1 MAVSSAT
8 NSSTTSIDVASI
20 VEQLMKVENKPLES
34 LTSKIDQQK
43 LIISDLGTIKSK
55 VATFQ
60 DALKEFENPLSYNT
74 VSANSSN
81 TKVVT
86 ASGSNGALLGNY
98 SIDVNAVASADTFN
112 ISGYSSANAAV
123 YVDDFTL
130 EVGGEEYTWSP
141 SGATTLSSLVNWI
154 NSLDAEVY
162 ARVVQTTPESG
173 YSLQIY
179 GTKTGLDN
187 AVIFSGLYSAEV
199 NEDDLTENL
208 INPNSILIRTSSSED
223 SRFTINGVAFQRSSN
238 SITGVID
245 GVTLNLISPS
255 AVGESEV
262 INVTRGADNSEVVI
276 KKLIDAYNDLM
287 ATYKSMTANAMNSDK
302 PGTFANNP
310 MMLSFINEIKAKFSV
325 GASYGSE
332 MGNSI
337 SFGTIGIDL
346 QRDGTL
352 RFNALNFFNAQ
363 ADGLQDKLSQGVAVG
378 YVSGTNNLK
387 RYLNDLIGIAG
398 NSGSLATLITS
409 ENSQMSGLNKRQLD
423 LKDRL
428 ASVQNNLVIQ
438 YSALNALLYQLSQ
451 TNNALTSALDAI
463 SNNSKN

>member
-1 MAVSSAT
+1 
-8 NSSTTSIDVASI
+8 
-20 VEQLMKVENKPLES
+20 
-34 LTSKIDQQK
+34 
-43 LIISDLGTIKSK
+43 
-55 VATFQ
+55 
-60 DALKEFENPLSYNT
+60 
-74 VSANSSN
+74 
-81 TKVVT
+81 
-86 ASGSNGALLGNY
+86 
-98 SIDVNAVASADTFN
+98 
-112 ISGYSSANAAV
+112 
-123 YVDDFTL
+123 
-130 EVGGEEYTWSP
+130 
-141 SGATTLSSLVNWI
+141 
-154 NSLDAEVY
+154 
-162 ARVVQTTPESG
+162 
-173 YSLQIY
+173 
-179 GTKTGLDN
+179 
-187 AVIFSGLYSAEV
+187 
-199 NEDDLTENL
+199 
-208 INPNSILIRTSSSED
+208 
-223 SRFTINGVAFQRSSN
+223 
-238 SITGVID
+238 
-245 GVTLNLISPS
+245 
-255 AVGESEV
+255 
-262 INVTRGADNSEVVI
+262 
-276 KKLIDAYNDLM
+276 
-287 ATYKSMTANAMNSDK
+287 MTANSMNSDK

-363 ADGLQDKLSQGVAVG
+363 ADGLQDKLSQGVAGG

-409 ENSQMSGLNKRQLD
+409 ENSQMSDLNKRQLD